1 MASDVTCNGQVG
13 KWHLGSHLAAYSPT
27 ERGFTSHLGYWGG
40 MQDYWDHTLMC
51 SMHQGLVYHRGS

>member
-1 MASDVTCNGQVG
+1 MSGQVG
-13 KWHLGSHLAAYSPT
+13 KWHLGSHLAAFSPT

-51 SMHQGLVYHRGS
+51 SMHQGTV